1 MFLLPLQLWHAAVP
15 VTEIEMPPRMVVGD
29 AWSSPT
35 LQDVPGRVDLEAAL
49 RGDGVALA
57 DAHLVFLDHPGDDAN
72 RLARQ
77 ASEVARWLQLAD
89 GSERLSSE
97 TRRGKSSTCS
107 ALKVGQ
113 TPLKDP
119 EIRLYSPPAA
129 ESSVLV
135 QQAFSQT
142 PVFAMGT
149 TSTGQGAVYAALSP
163 GDQITL
169 VQAFSPDGQFG
180 ELIRMD
186 RGSVSVQL
194 MRDDNEAS
202 LCTFIDN

>member
-29 AWSSPT
+29 AWSSPI
-35 LQDVPGRVDLEAAL
+35 LRDVPGRVGLEAAL
-49 RGDGVALA
+49 RGDGVPLSE
-57 DAHLVFLDHPGDDAN
+57 AHLIFLDHPGDDAN

-77 ASEVARWLQLAD
+77 SSEVARWLQLAD

-97 TRRGKSSTCS
+97 ARRGRSSTCS

-113 TPLKDP
+113 TPLKEP
-119 EIRLYSPPAA
+119 EIRLYAPPAA
-129 ESSVLV
+129 ESSILI

-142 PVFAMGT
+142 PIFAMGT
-149 TSTGQGAVYAALSP
+149 TATGQGAVYAALSP

-169 VQAFSPDGQFG
+169 IQAFTPDGKFG

-186 RGSVSVQL
+186 RGNVSVQL
-194 MRDDNEAS
+194 VRDDNEAS
-202 LCTFIDN
+202 LCTFIDE

>member
-49 RGDGVALA
+49 RGDGVPLA
-57 DAHLVFLDHPGDDAN
+57 EAHLVFLDHPGDDAN
-72 RLARQ
+72 RLARRS
-77 ASEVARWLQLAD
+77 SEVARWLQLAD
-89 GSERLSSE
+89 GSERLSSVA
-97 TRRGKSSTCS
+97 RRGKASTCS

-113 TPLKDP
+113 TPLKEP
-119 EIRLYSPPAA
+119 EIRLYSPPA
-129 ESSVLV
+129 EGSSLLV
-135 QQAFSQT
+135 QQAFSRT
-142 PVFAMGT
+142 PIFAMGT
-149 TSTGQGAVYAALSP
+149 TATGQGAVYAALSP

-169 VQAFSPDGQFG
+169 IQAFSPDGKFG

-186 RGSVSVQL
+186 RGNISVQL
-194 MRDDNEAS
+194 VRDDNEAS
-202 LCTFIDN
+202 LCTFVND

>member
-29 AWSSPT
+29 AWNSPT
-35 LQDVPGRVDLEAAL
+35 LQNVPGRVDLEAAM
-49 RGDGVALA
+49 RGDGVPLA
-57 DAHLVFLDHPGDDAN
+57 EAHLVFLDRPGDDAN

-77 ASEVARWLQLAD
+77 SSEVARWLQLAD

-97 TRRGKSSTCS
+97 TRRGRASTCS
-107 ALKVGQ
+107 ALKVRQ
-113 TPLKDP
+113 TPLKEP
-119 EIRLYSPPAA
+119 EIRLYSPPTA
-129 ESSVLV
+129 ESSLQI

-142 PVFAMGT
+142 PIFAMGT
-149 TSTGQGAVYAALSP
+149 TATGQGAVYAALSP

-186 RGSVSVQL
+186 RGNVSVQL
-194 MRDDNEAS
+194 VRDDKEAL
-202 LCTFIDN
+202 LCTFVRE